1 MSHIPIG
8 AALDCDESDIRCQLS
23 QTAQGFDW
31 LGIRKDGKRFLTTR
45 QEEVDASQ
53 KLDNFFKIHIDH
65 ITLILVDRNRSGSPR
80 AKLPDHTHS
89 DISRHRRNVCR
100 CLMPRTP
107 RAGLW
112 TEVLPMPG
120 RFAKDEVPRTVFLV

>member
-1 MSHIPIG
+1 MKPLRKADQHSTAEGVSSTGRIDKLDRHRGHLNPLTGAGGMSHNTIG

-45 QEEVDASQ
+45 QEQVDASQ
-53 KLDNFFKIHIDH
+53 KLDNFFKMHIDH

-80 AKLPDHTHS
+80 AKLPDHTHT
-89 DISRHRRNVCR
+89 DIC
-100 CLMPRTP
+100 
-107 RAGLW
+107 
-112 TEVLPMPG
+112 
-120 RFAKDEVPRTVFLV
+120 